1 MSDFK
6 SARVLVMGV
15 AGCGKSTLAAALTR
29 ALGSTLIEGDDY
41 HPERN
46 QQKMRQGMALDDAD
60 RAPWLAELGRLL
72 ARAEEGA
79 VLTCSAL
86 KKSYRD
92 QLRASVPSL
101 AIVFIDITPMQARVR
116 VAARADHLFPPSLVD
131 SQFEVLESPVGEAG
145 VLRVDALQTLAGQ
158 RDGGLHRV
166 GPSLK
171 ETIK

>member
-1 MSDFK
+1 MSDAK
-6 SARVLVMGV
+6 YARVLVMGV
-15 AGCGKSTLAAALTR
+15 AGCGKSTLGAALTR
-29 ALGSTLIEGDDY
+29 TLGSTLIEGDDY

-79 VLTCSAL
+79 VLSCSAL

-101 AIVFIDITPMQARVR
+101 AIVFMDITPTQARAR
-116 VAARADHLFPPSLVD
+116 VAARANHLFPPSLVD

-145 VLRVDALQTLAGQ
+145 VLRVDAQQPLAEQ
-158 RDGGLHRV
+158 LDGVLHWLCHS
-166 GPSLK
+166 PK
-171 ETIK
+171 EKST